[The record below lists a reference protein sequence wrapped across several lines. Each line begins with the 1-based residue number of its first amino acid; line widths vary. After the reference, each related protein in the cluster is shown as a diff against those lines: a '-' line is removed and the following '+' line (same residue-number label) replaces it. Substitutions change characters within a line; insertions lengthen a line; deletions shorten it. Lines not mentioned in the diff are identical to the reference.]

1 MQDQKQII
9 HFCHIP
15 KCGGKSF
22 RRGLIEAYGDHI
34 CLFNPTPL
42 RVTFKEKL
50 LYRSLQIKNFIKPYR
65 FINNY
70 DIVYGHYCFDF
81 LYSSNQRP
89 IKRAAFFRDPV
100 EWVGSFYFYCKKKFE
115 KEFSKIGIIKFIK
128 SHDLIKGYRNHLG
141 SFPVESLDF
150 VGITERY
157 QESLKLYKKKFGV
170 SIEHHHVNKT
180 NMIQMSYREY
190 FIEQG
195 VYEQVEHLMKDN
207 VLIYNAAIDRFIKLQ
222 NE

>member
-1 MQDQKQII
+1 MQNQKPII

-22 RRGLIEAYGDHI
+22 RRGLIDAYGDRI

-42 RVTFKEKL
+42 RVTFTEKL
-50 LYRSLQIKNFIKPYR
+50 LYKSIQLKNFIRPYR
-65 FINNY
+65 FVNNY

-81 LYSSNQRP
+81 LYSSPQRP

-100 EWVGSFYFYCKKKFE
+100 EWVGSFYFYCKKKFK
-115 KEFSKIGIIKFIK
+115 KEFNNIDILKFIK
-128 SHDLIKGYRNHLG
+128 THDLKNGYRNHLG
-141 SFPVESLDF
+141 SFSVKSLDF

-157 QESLKLYKKKFGV
+157 QESLKLYKKKFGI

-180 NMIQMSYREY
+180 NMILMSYKEY

-195 VYEQVEHLMKDN
+195 VYEQVVNLMEEN
-207 VLIYNAAIDRFIKLQ
+207 LQIYNEAMDYFLKLQ
-222 NE
+222 ND